1 VLTTNYARARRA
13 VKFEGAGSAAWWFGV
28 RAAALLQ

>member
-1 VLTTNYARARRA
+1 MTNYARARRA
-13 VKFEGAGSAAWWFGV
+13 VKFKDTGSAAWFGV